1 MRFSTYH
8 IRSSTNKESFTFF
21 FPTWIRFIFSSC
33 VTAVARTSSTVLSKR
48 GESGHS
54 CLVPGIKGNAC
65 RTERPEINPH
75 LYNQLIFNR
84 GCKHIQWAKDSL
96 FNKWCWENWTGTYSK
111 MKLYHLLTPHTTINS
126 KWVKYLNVRH
136 ETIKILEENLS
147 SKISGIVVAICNQ
160 IYLPRQGKEEK

>member
-1 MRFSTYH
+1 MYS

-33 VTAVARTSSTVLSKR
+33 LTAVARTSSTVLSKR

-84 GCKHIQWAKDSL
+84 GRKHKGLKIV
-96 FNKWCWENWTGTYSK
+96 YSINGVG
-111 MKLYHLLTPHTTINS
+111 KLGQIH
-126 KWVKYLNVRH
+126 VK
-136 ETIKILEENLS
+136 K
-147 SKISGIVVAICNQ
+147 
-160 IYLPRQGKEEK
+160 